1 MYLSGN
7 LQEVEV
13 FYRTICKVR
22 GSEIEN
28 YYLSNDCDKQ
38 FLHSL
43 DNDLI
48 PLT

>member
-1 MYLSGN
+1 VGALYIYLSGN

-13 FYRTICKVR
+13 FYRTICKAR

-38 FLHSL
+38 FF
-43 DNDLI
+43 
-48 PLT
+48 TQFGQ